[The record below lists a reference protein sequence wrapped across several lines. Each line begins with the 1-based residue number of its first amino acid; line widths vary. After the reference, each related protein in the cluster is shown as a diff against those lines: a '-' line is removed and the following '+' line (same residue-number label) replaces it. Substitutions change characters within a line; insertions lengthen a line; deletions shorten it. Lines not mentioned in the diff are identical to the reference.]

1 MAGLSSERSTRVVN
15 SSVQGR
21 SRSAIAGV
29 GVGDQDIDQSGITL
43 LSGLPSS
50 MMASSSASLNP
61 DTGVAA
67 DADGTGELL
76 LVGLAGSVGGR
87 DGLEVTE
94 ELVPALLDAVR

>member
-1 MAGLSSERSTRVVN
+1 
-15 SSVQGR
+15 
-21 SRSAIAGV
+21 
-29 GVGDQDIDQSGITL
+29 
-43 LSGLPSS
+43 
-50 MMASSSASLNP
+50 MASSSASLNP

>member
-1 MAGLSSERSTRVVN
+1 
-15 SSVQGR
+15 
-21 SRSAIAGV
+21 
-29 GVGDQDIDQSGITL
+29 
-43 LSGLPSS
+43 
-50 MMASSSASLNP
+50 MASSSASLNL

-94 ELVPALLDAVR
+94 ELDLELVDDVR